1 MTYNLIIPDTY
12 TKKLTKFLKAHPELT
27 APHRKVL
34 GLLETNPCHPSSL
47 RLPKLSGDLKEF
59 YSVSINLKY
68 RIVIDFI
75 IEDEQIT
82 LINISNHYE

>member
-1 MTYNLIIPDTY
+1 MSYKLKTPESYN
-12 TKKLTKFLKAHPELT
+12 KKLAKFLKSNP
-27 APHRKVL
+27 VL
-34 GLLETNPCHPSSL
+34 ITPYKKTITLLEENPYHPSL
-47 RLPKLSGDLKEF
+47 RLHKLSGDLKEF
-59 YSVSINLKY
+59 YSVSINIKY